1 MPNRLPPIPRFVHQE
16 LPLLD
21 TAHVGQILATVENI
35 RGSLDLVGL
44 TFADLARSL
53 PPPASALE
61 IIEHNFERNR
71 RGLADTRDL
80 CPIEMIVR
88 LQRDA
93 ALSSVE
99 AVFVRRLARRLR
111 GSKPLS
117 LNQVEL
123 LRDLYREQFA

>member
-1 MPNRLPPIPRFVHQE
+1 MPNRPPPIPPFVHQE

-21 TAHVGQILATVENI
+21 TAHIGQILATVENI

-53 PPPASALE
+53 RPPASALE
-61 IIEHNFERNR
+61 IIEHNFQHHR
-71 RGLADTRDL
+71 RGLTNIRDL
-80 CPIEMIVR
+80 SAIEMIVR

-99 AVFVRRLARRLR
+99 AVLVRRLARRLR
-111 GSKPLS
+111 GNKPLS

-123 LRDLYREQFA
+123 LCDLYREQFA